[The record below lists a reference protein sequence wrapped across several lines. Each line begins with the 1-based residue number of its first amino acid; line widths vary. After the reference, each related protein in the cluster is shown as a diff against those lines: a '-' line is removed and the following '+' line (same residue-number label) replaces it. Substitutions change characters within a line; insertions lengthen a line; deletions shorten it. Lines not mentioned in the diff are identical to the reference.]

1 VGCLGRCWWQN
12 LADGTWPFR
21 VDLRT
26 RLRQCDVRQF
36 MQCDPVAVPLE
47 LKHGWWAA
55 FQSGKS
61 ILRDSVDGLKS
72 TPD

>member
-1 VGCLGRCWWQN
+1 
-12 LADGTWPFR
+12 
-21 VDLRT
+21 
-26 RLRQCDVRQF
+26 
-36 MQCDPVAVPLE
+36 VPLE